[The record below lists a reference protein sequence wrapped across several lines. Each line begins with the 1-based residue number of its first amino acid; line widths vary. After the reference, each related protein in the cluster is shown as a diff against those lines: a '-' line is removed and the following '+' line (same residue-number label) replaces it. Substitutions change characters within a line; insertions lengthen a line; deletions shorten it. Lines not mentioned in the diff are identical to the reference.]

1 MAPVNQTPLQKR
13 AVEAIMA
20 KMQLYLDMRYQQI
33 RRVNSK
39 VDAIWDDLTWQQLSQ
54 LRTSLS
60 GDKAFGPQRF
70 HVAELFLSDDQ
81 RRIRELLSVKSQNSL
96 LGEIVEEKEKETHRT
111 GGGLD
116 IHDMRTLF
124 HAIDPGLD
132 KMIGLV
138 QTFIWW
144 DLEDAAD
151 LARFEKKVGI
161 VRAFEENGITDEMA
175 EYYRE
180 LMGVD
185 RKPSGEDVILHEC
198 KMLGRTLD
206 LFRTRRNTEQGYQMI
221 VKREMQPTESP
232 DVIIEATANQLGMLK
247 ALRGGKVLDDV
258 LKEQFSRAL
267 ACEPSAVTA
276 DRAISFLDNT
286 IQTNKKRLK
295 ASLLGAGSGQPY
307 NVKRAQLEEMEK
319 RYSETVRDRKVEDF
333 ASSPPT
339 PAAF

>member
-1 MAPVNQTPLQKR
+1 
-13 AVEAIMA
+13 MA

-161 VRAFEENGITDEMA
+161 VRAFEENGI
-175 EYYRE
+175 
-180 LMGVD
+180 
-185 RKPSGEDVILHEC
+185 
-198 KMLGRTLD
+198 
-206 LFRTRRNTEQGYQMI
+206 
-221 VKREMQPTESP
+221 
-232 DVIIEATANQLGMLK
+232 
-247 ALRGGKVLDDV
+247 
-258 LKEQFSRAL
+258 
-267 ACEPSAVTA
+267 
-276 DRAISFLDNT
+276 
-286 IQTNKKRLK
+286 
-295 ASLLGAGSGQPY
+295 
-307 NVKRAQLEEMEK
+307 
-319 RYSETVRDRKVEDF
+319 
-333 ASSPPT
+333 
-339 PAAF
+339 